1 MQTFLSVKKVRH
13 SHSNHSGAHV
23 KLGQAC
29 SRVRKDRESGF
40 HDCGV
45 LRASLFKF
53 RGGRTNP
60 FQLLYRTCEARAS
73 TFQCQDRSSKQFSTL
88 WRFYEARE
96 SLFNCQERSR
106 KLFSSLWSC

>member
-29 SRVRKDRESGF
+29 SMVRKDRESGF

-45 LRASLFKF
+45 AEYRVQACLSS
-53 RGGRTNP
+53 GRSDKP
-60 FQLLYRTCEARAS
+60 IS
-73 TFQCQDRSSKQFSTL
+73 TTIQDL
-88 WRFYEARE
+88 
-96 SLFNCQERSR
+96 
-106 KLFSSLWSC
+106 